1 MSILDTRSTGMRE
14 ENLKALKDLLSKC
27 EQAESETAKLER
39 DIEKQAREEVDQIL
53 SRKKESIKT

>member
-1 MSILDTRSTGMRE
+1 MRE

-53 SRKKESIKT
+53 SRKQESIKT